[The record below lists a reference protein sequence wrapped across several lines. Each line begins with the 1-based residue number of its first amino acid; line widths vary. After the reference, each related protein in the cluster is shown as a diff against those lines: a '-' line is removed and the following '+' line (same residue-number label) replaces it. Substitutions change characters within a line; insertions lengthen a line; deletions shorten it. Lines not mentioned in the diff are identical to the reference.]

1 MEKTSRF
8 FSHSLVSCS
17 SFLLLLLS
25 LILISSSGFAV
36 ITISSIEELQNIG
49 NHPDYPLNGE
59 YVLTQDIDASD
70 TINWNVRAVSLPYDT
85 GMVNYNIWEGF
96 KPIGAFLIVPFT
108 GKFNGNGY
116 KITNLYINRLGAMEV
131 GLFGFIG
138 EGSEICNLGIEN
150 CYIVGESYVGG
161 LVGTN
166 NYGTVS
172 NCYST
177 GSVSAR
183 GQTGGLVGRNLGMI
197 NRCYSICSV
206 EGEWNV
212 GGLVGNNGGT
222 ITQSY
227 STGSVTGGTLVGGL
241 VGWNYA
247 GTLSNCYTTS
257 SVLTRG
263 GSGGLVSWNDATIEH
278 CYSAGLMIGNGKYTG
293 GLTGGNRGKVSSSY
307 WDIEASEQD
316 SSVVG
321 EGKTTTEMTR
331 QATFVGW
338 DFKNVWRIAEEL
350 SYPYLQWQEDSISNM
365 IREGQVSVENI
376 VQLQKEGE
384 EKAKAEGEVE
394 EEGQVEKGEGDGQVD
409 KEGEGQELVRVGEE
423 QNEGEASVGGEDE
436 NKGCG
441 CYEKLIKVNEW
452 WKYILDFILIGMLI
466 SLMSGMQQRK
476 KEE

>member
-1 MEKTSRF
+1 MEKISRS

-17 SFLLLLLS
+17 SFLFLLLS
-25 LILISSSGFAV
+25 LILISNSGFAV

-49 NHPDYPLNGE
+49 NHPDYPLDGE

-96 KPIGAFLIVPFT
+96 KPIGMFISPFT
-108 GKFNGNGY
+108 GKFNGNGH
-116 KITNLYINRLGAMEV
+116 KVINLYVNHLGALEV
-131 GLFGFIG
+131 GLFGFVG
-138 EGSEICNLGIEN
+138 EGGEIRNLGIEN
-150 CYIVGESYVGG
+150 CHVVGDSYTGG
-161 LVGTN
+161 LVGVN

-177 GSVSAR
+177 GSVKAR
-183 GQTGGLVGRNLGMI
+183 GQIGGLVGWNLGMM

-212 GGLVGNNGGT
+212 GGLVGKNRGT

-227 STGSVTGGTLVGGL
+227 STGSVTGGSLVGGL
-241 VGWNYA
+241 VGWNYY

-263 GSGGLVSWNDATIEH
+263 GSGGLVGWNDATIEH
-278 CYSAGLMIGNGKYTG
+278 CYSAGLMTGNGKYTG

-307 WDIEASEQD
+307 WDIEVSEQD

-321 EGKTTTEMTR
+321 EGKTTTEMTQ

-338 DFKNVWRIAEEL
+338 DFKNVWRIAEGL
-350 SYPYLQWQEDSISNM
+350 SYPYLQWQEDSISTM
-365 IREGQVSVENI
+365 RREGQVPVEGI
-376 VQLQKEGE
+376 VQLQKGGE

-394 EEGQVEKGEGDGQVD
+394 EEGQVEKGEGEGQLD
-409 KEGEGQELVRVGEE
+409 KEAEGQELVERVRRE
-423 QNEGEASVGGEDE
+423 QNEGEFSVGGEDE
-436 NKGCG
+436 DKGCG
-441 CYEKLIKVNEW
+441 CYEKFIRVNEW

-466 SLMSGMQQRK
+466 FLMSGMQQREK
-476 KEE
+476 GK